1 MNAPRGP
8 AVAILSAVRTPIGR
22 FGGSLRTTR
31 APVLGT
37 IAARGAIERSG
48 VAPEEIEEVLFAEG
62 IQAGVGQ
69 NPARQV
75 LRGASIPDSVGAA
88 TINMVC
94 GGGMKSILL
103 GFTSVRAGEHDRVLV
118 GGMESMSNAPYLVEG
133 SIRWGSPPGPHVFD
147 DSMQRDS
154 LIDAYGEH
162 EIMGLTGER
171 IARKFKL
178 GREDVDRFGL
188 RSHLRA
194 SEAVAHGTFAKEL
207 VPVLADATPGGTGLD
222 HDEGP
227 RADTTLEKLSR
238 LKPAFAP
245 NGILTAGNSSKLADG
260 AAALVLA
267 RVRFPGRQALS
278 ALLFSPLILPAIVM
292 GAAILQYASALGF
305 ARTFGAVLVG
315 HTVIVMPYVV
325 RTTLASLFGLDLSFE
340 EAARDLGDTGLGAFF
355 RITLPLIK
363 PGVIAGAL
371 FAVIISWINVE
382 LSMFNTTAELMTIP
396 VKLFNYIQYSVDP
409 MIAAVSAGTIYV
421 AIVVVIML
429 DLTVGIDKATSMNR

>member
-1 MNAPRGP
+1 MSKAFAPRLGRLALSGFSWLALLYLLIP
-8 AVAILSAVRTPIGR
+8 LAVIVGSSFTTTAYLSFPPVGFTLKWYGQFLKDPSYLDAIWTSASLAVAAAG
-22 FGGSLRTTR
+22 
-31 APVLGT
+31 
-37 IAARGAIERSG
+37 IA
-48 VAPEEIEEVLFAEG
+48 
-62 IQAGVGQ
+62 
-69 NPARQV
+69 
-75 LRGASIPDSVGAA
+75 
-88 TINMVC
+88 
-94 GGGMKSILL
+94 ILL
-103 GFTSVRAGEHDRVLV
+103 G
-118 GGMESMSNAPYLVEG
+118 
-133 SIRWGSPPGPHVFD
+133 
-147 DSMQRDS
+147 
-154 LIDAYGEH
+154 
-162 EIMGLTGER
+162 
-171 IARKFKL
+171 
-178 GREDVDRFGL
+178 
-188 RSHLRA
+188 
-194 SEAVAHGTFAKEL
+194 
-207 VPVLADATPGGTGLD
+207 VP
-222 HDEGP
+222 
-227 RADTTLEKLSR
+227 
-238 LKPAFAP
+238 
-245 NGILTAGNSSKLADG
+245 
-260 AAALVLA
+260 AALVIA

-305 ARTFGAVLVG
+305 ARTFGAVLAG

-325 RTTLASLFGLDLSFE
+325 RTTLASLVGLDLSFE